1 MKIEIAIDKAIEL
14 KTKYLSLALYLKI
27 NLPWERKVK
36 FLRLLKTWLFF
47 IIENFPI

>member
-1 MKIEIAIDKAIEL
+1 MKIEIGSYLAIEL

-36 FLRLLKTWLFF
+36 LLRLLKTWLFF
-47 IIENFPI
+47 IIEIFPI